1 MKRLLLALLT
11 ESTSSVVQ
19 VVSGILKRKGH
30 CYLVVGGFTS
40 KATPSLALRG
50 SPAVPYKRM
59 PRGTHPRRVGTADKR
74 CCREALGLLSCIREG
89 KERSPAF
96 KKPISQSAFKLL
108 VHDFVQRRRPYR
120 GFRGSRVPMFP
131 ISYVE

>member
-40 KATPSLALRG
+40 KAT
-50 SPAVPYKRM
+50 
-59 PRGTHPRRVGTADKR
+59 HP
-74 CCREALGLLSCIREG
+74 
-89 KERSPAF
+89 
-96 KKPISQSAFKLL
+96 
-108 VHDFVQRRRPYR
+108 
-120 GFRGSRVPMFP
+120 
-131 ISYVE
+131 

>member
-30 CYLVVGGFTS
+30 CYLCRRRLYFEGY
-40 KATPSLALRG
+40 PSLALRG

-74 CCREALGLLSCIREG
+74 CCREALGLLSCIRQG
-89 KERSPAF
+89 AQPSV
-96 KKPISQSAFKLL
+96 KKPIGQSAFKLV
-108 VHDFVQRRRPYR
+108 VHDFVHQRRPYR